1 MPSPSHNP
9 HDRFFR
15 SVFAQREL
23 MEEYVRNFLPKKLAE
38 RFHLNSLVQ
47 QTESYL
53 DKNLRQYFSDVIY
66 TVDYG
71 ESEVTIALLLEH
83 KSYFPQYPWLQL
95 LQYLVNAFEAQKEQD
110 GFSGQFRPVIPI
122 VIYHGEENWK
132 IRPASSYFEGMDEL
146 LKPFVPEFEYLLND
160 LSDHSEEELLGME
173 GSWVKRAFLALK
185 ASKRKPTIEGVSVI
199 FRGLTEQEVNEL
211 FSNYIHRIFVYLLQ
225 SQISKD
231 IIMRA
236 IDRVDSPA
244 KEQVLTAYDQILLK
258 GKEEGIKVGLEQG
271 LEKGR
276 LEERAKKNF
285 QVFKK
290 GIPLGLSLSDLM
302 ELTDV
307 NEKTARAW
315 LKLLKANSK
324 AELPEE

>member
-15 SVFAQREL
+15 SVFSQREL
-23 MEEYVRNFLPKKLAE
+23 MEEYVRNFLPKELAE
-38 RFHLNSLVQ
+38 RFHLDSLVQ
-47 QTESYL
+47 QKESYL

-66 TVDYG
+66 TVSYG

-95 LQYLVNAFEAQKEQD
+95 LQYMVNAFEAQKEQD
-110 GFSGQFRPVIPI
+110 GFPGQFRPVIPI
-122 VIYHGEENWK
+122 VIYHGEEKWK

-160 LSDHSEEELLGME
+160 LSDHSEEELLEMD

-185 ASKRKPTIEGVSVI
+185 AVKRKPTLKGLSVI
-199 FRGLTEQEVNEL
+199 FQGLTEQEVNEL

-225 SQISKD
+225 SKISKD

-236 IDRVDSPA
+236 IDKVDSPA
-244 KEQVLTAYDQILLK
+244 KEQVLTAYDQILQEGEAK
-258 GKEEGIKVGLEQG
+258 GLKVGIEQG
-271 LEKGR
+271 MEKGR

-290 GIPLGLSLSDLM
+290 GIPLGLSISDLI

-307 NEKTARAW
+307 DEK
-315 LKLLKANSK
+315 NSQGLDE
-324 AELPEE
+324 ASEG